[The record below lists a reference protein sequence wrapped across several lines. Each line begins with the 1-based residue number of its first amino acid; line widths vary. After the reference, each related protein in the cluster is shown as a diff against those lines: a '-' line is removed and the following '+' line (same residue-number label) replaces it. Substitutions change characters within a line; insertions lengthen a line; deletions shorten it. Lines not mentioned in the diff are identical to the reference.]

1 MLNRSSLRTRLLPLL
16 ALVLTAP
23 ALLLAGCQTPGS
35 APTVPAEA
43 VAGPAAEASAGPTA
57 DLAAIRT
64 EIAALTAS
72 YQAAAQAGDN
82 SAITA
87 LYADDAVLHP
97 AGKPAVRGRAAVDAY
112 LAAQHA
118 RPEEITYTTVDV
130 IASEAGDLVY
140 EVGTAVWPDGPGK
153 YLTVYR
159 RTPGG
164 WRIVA
169 DTWSHDAPPAAP
181 AN

>member
-1 MLNRSSLRTRLLPLL
+1 MKHLFPLL
-16 ALVLTAP
+16 ALTLAVP
-23 ALLLAGCQTPGS
+23 AVLLAGCQTPGG
-35 APTVPAEA
+35 APTVPAETA
-43 VAGPAAEASAGPTA
+43 SAPAEAA
-57 DLAAIRT
+57 DPVAIRA

-72 YQAAAQAGDN
+72 YQTAAQAGDHN
-82 SAITA
+82 AIAA
-87 LYADDAVLHP
+87 LYADAAVLYP

-112 LAAQHA
+112 LAAQHSQ
-118 RPEEITYTTVDV
+118 PEEITYTTVDV
-130 IASEAGDLVY
+130 QTSEAGDLAY

-153 YLTVYR
+153 YLTVDR

-169 DTWSHDAPPAAP
+169 DTWSHDAPPASP